1 MSFPRSRHSLPQ
13 GQRSPADDL
22 RRIRRLP
29 RPRHPHPRPQDRRP
43 HPPRGVTIGL
53 LISLFQSVTS
63 IQDQTLT
70 FVPKITVMVVVAALL
85 LPWIIGRLVEYTAE
99 MFRLF

>member
-1 MSFPRSRHSLPQ
+1 MIYDESAVFLVRDTLILVLKIAAPILL
-13 GQRSPADDL
+13 A
-22 RRIRRLP
+22 
-29 RPRHPHPRPQDRRP
+29 
-43 HPPRGVTIGL
+43 GVTIGL